1 MDPLSITA
9 SAASLAQLCVAIVS
23 ALKFVRDAS
32 NVEFVLHSL
41 REEIDT
47 LGRVLSRVAQTFDAS
62 PMQTPFQQKHEI
74 DLQHLL
80 DRCGSILEALHQI
93 ISGLEGRKRFG
104 SNLLKQIRLNRAT
117 QDITILKA
125 NIHSC
130 TEMLQVSLMTI
141 SM

>member
-1 MDPLSITA
+1 MDPFSITA
-9 SAASLAQLCVAIVS
+9 SAASLVQLCMTIVS

-32 NVEFVLHSL
+32 NVESVLHSL

-47 LGRVLSRVAQTFDAS
+47 LGRVLSRVGQTFDAS
-62 PMQTPFQQKHEI
+62 PMKTPFQRNHEI
-74 DLQHLL
+74 DLRHLL
-80 DRCGSILEALHQI
+80 DRCGNLLETLHQI

-104 SNLLKQIRLNRAT
+104 SNLLKQIRLNRVT

-130 TEMLQVSLMTI
+130 SEMLQVSLMAI